1 MASNAT
7 SLNVRLGLI
16 FDEKTLAQVERQL
29 RRSGEKLQRVGQD
42 LTLSLSAPLA
52 LFGGAAI
59 KAAGDLESLT
69 LALQSQVGTAD
80 KAAAEL
86 EKLTKVAESPGLGL
100 EQVVKASVSLQAVG
114 IEADRARTIIT
125 ALGKANASVAGSAEQ
140 FGAVTRQFTQ
150 MIAKGKVY
158 QEDLMVI
165 QENLP
170 NISQLMQKAF
180 GAATADDLNRL
191 NIDANKFVDGITRV
205 ANELPAV
212 KSGIK
217 NNIEN
222 ALDATRIA
230 LGKVGA
236 AIVTSFDISG
246 KLEAFAKFIGDV
258 AKGFDQLSAT
268 TKTAIVSFGAFL
280 IALGPIAT
288 TIGNVRIVSSFLIDN
303 WKGLVGASKDVIKWV
318 QLQRTAF
325 LALNTATQAFVG
337 IGIVVAIATLAY
349 NMGLFNRELSAAEKG
364 MKIVNDLTAQAT
376 SETAGERAQV
386 EALINILK
394 SETKSR
400 EEKITALNT
409 LKDINP
415 EYFGQLSIET
425 ASVDNLSKAYQSY
438 SDGIIRAARAKKAEA
453 ELTRLDEER
462 TELLK
467 RQAEAQARVA
477 RANQDANKSAADGL
491 AVYGRLAES
500 AAAPGALEIINNEVA
515 AIDEQ
520 IKRVSELVNTN
531 AEKTNQEKTALEQ
544 GKQAEEQRK
553 KAAEA
558 ARAAAQ
564 AAIEEQKKMRGIY
577 TEVLSDL
584 NKIRQT
590 QSVLGS
596 RDIVEEAQA
605 IESGMK
611 RLIDAGFKPTSNE
624 VQGLRGQLKGLID
637 NELAQAN
644 ALFSGNFQPLA
655 TLQTPQTVGGATV
668 EPPDFSGILQASDS
682 FNAELLKQQ
691 EALLEARKKG
701 FQDLAWE
708 AAYSL
713 DSLFTA
719 FDQRQLQSLEETYA
733 QRIQAAGED
742 SNKRAQLEAEFEA
755 KREEIQKRG
764 AKRKKALAMA
774 EAAINTAVA
783 ITKTYAQF
791 GFPFGL
797 GLAAA
802 QAAVGAVQI
811 AAIAATPFAK
821 GTQYAPGGMALVG
834 EQGPELINLPRG
846 STVTSNSRTNQ
857 LLDSMGGGGTLQGE
871 FTVRGTDL
879 VLVLDRAT
887 KKSNRAY

>member
-170 NISQLMQKAF
+170 NISQLMKQAF

-191 NIDANKFVDGITRV
+191 GIDANEFVDGITKV

-268 TKTAIVSFGAFL
+268 TKTAIVSFGALL

-325 LALNTATQAFVG
+325 LALNTATQAFIG

-349 NMGLFNRELSAAEKG
+349 NMGAFNRELT
-364 MKIVNDLTAQAT
+364 TA
-376 SETAGERAQV
+376 
-386 EALINILK
+386 
-394 SETKSR
+394 
-400 EEKITALNT
+400 EEKQKTLNEITY
-409 LKDINP
+409 D
-415 EYFGQLSIET
+415 
-425 ASVDNLSKAYQSY
+425 
-438 SDGIIRAARAKKAEA
+438 AKKAIIGERSEVDKLITTLQTETSSREQKEEA
-453 ELTRLDEER
+453 LKRLQEINPQYFGNLKLENGLVTGLKDSYDKYSESLLRNAKIQASKERLISIEKQLLDIDLERQNKLDEYRRVQGAFYNER
-462 TELLK
+462 LFNESQYGKYIADQQKPLQNQLNTIKQLIYQEEVRAGIIKAAPSRDFSDLTGLMMQSDELRQNSLLYKLSADAVGKATTAKTTFKKVTDGVTESTKSSTKEQKALNDELEK
-467 RQAEAQARVA
+467 TAVIASGPIANFAQLPTLPTPTGVTSLNTSAPDLSGATVQAGNIYQSFAERLGAINMQMKEGVMSFG
-477 RANQDANKSAADGL
+477 DAFTQTFSAVMESGSGVEKTFFAISESLVQTAADGSSSL
-491 AVYGRLAES
+491 
-500 AAAPGALEIINNEVA
+500 
-515 AIDEQ
+515 
-520 IKRVSELVNTN
+520 
-531 AEKTNQEKTALEQ
+531 
-544 GKQAEEQRK
+544 
-553 KAAEA
+553 KA
-558 ARAAAQ
+558 
-564 AAIEEQKKMRGIY
+564 
-577 TEVLSDL
+577 
-584 NKIRQT
+584 
-590 QSVLGS
+590 
-596 RDIVEEAQA
+596 
-605 IESGMK
+605 
-611 RLIDAGFKPTSNE
+611 F
-624 VQGLRGQLKGLID
+624 
-637 NELAQAN
+637 
-644 ALFSGNFQPLA
+644 A
-655 TLQTPQTVGGATV
+655 T
-668 EPPDFSGILQASDS
+668 
-682 FNAELLKQQ
+682 
-691 EALLEARKKG
+691 
-701 FQDLAWE
+701 
-708 AAYSL
+708 
-713 DSLFTA
+713 
-719 FDQRQLQSLEETYA
+719 
-733 QRIQAAGED
+733 
-742 SNKRAQLEAEFEA
+742 
-755 KREEIQKRG
+755 
-764 AKRKKALAMA
+764 
-774 EAAINTAVA
+774 
-783 ITKTYAQF
+783 
-791 GFPFGL
+791 
-797 GLAAA
+797 
-802 QAAVGAVQI
+802 AAVGAAAKIIRAQIQEAVAGSITTALARSGIPFPFNI
-811 AAIAATPFAK
+811 AAGAAAGAAASGLFNKLLSAVKVPGFAR

-846 STVTSNSRTNQ
+846 STVTSNNRTNQ

>member
-114 IEADRARTIIT
+114 IEADRARTIIEG
-125 ALGKANASVAGSAEQ
+125 LGKANAQTAGTAEQ

-150 MIAKGKVY
+150 MIAKGKIY

-165 QENLP
+165 QENMP
-170 NISQLMQKAF
+170 IITTLMKQAF
-180 GAATADDLNRL
+180 GASSAEDLQKLGIN
-191 NIDANKFVDGITRV
+191 ANQFVDGIIN
-205 ANELPAV
+205 AAKALPEV

-230 LGKVGA
+230 LGKVGT
-236 AIVTSFDISG
+236 AIITSFDVSG

-303 WKGLVGASKDVIKWV
+303 WKGLVGASKDVIKWL
-318 QLQRTAF
+318 QLQRAAF
-325 LALNTATQAFVG
+325 LSLNAATQAFVG

-349 NMGLFNRELSAAEKG
+349 NMGAFNRELSAAEKG

-376 SETAGERAQV
+376 SDTVVERTQV
-386 EALINILK
+386 QALIGVLK
-394 SETKSR
+394 SETESR
-400 EEKITALNT
+400 ESKIAALDK
-409 LKDINP
+409 LKQINP
-415 EYFGQLSIET
+415 EYFGQLDIEKL
-425 ASVDNLSKAYQSY
+425 SVDKLQGAYEGYAES
-438 SDGIIRAARAKKAEA
+438 IIIAARAKRAEG
-453 ELTRLDEER
+453 ELVRLDEELR
-462 TELLK
+462 VAIEKKEKAQKAYNYMVSVGRAQGSQASELADANAQVDALQRQFDAVK
-467 RQAEAQARVA
+467 NLVNANEVNKVQKKELTAEERQAME
-477 RANQDANKSAADGL
+477 L
-491 AVYGRLAES
+491 A
-500 AAAPGALEIINNEVA
+500 
-515 AIDEQ
+515 
-520 IKRVSELVNTN
+520 
-531 AEKTNQEKTALEQ
+531 
-544 GKQAEEQRK
+544 KQAEEQRR

-558 ARAAAQ
+558 ARAAAE
-564 AAIEEQKKMRGIY
+564 AAIEQQRKLRQVY
-577 TEVLSDL
+577 NEVVSDIRKVRDVQLS
-584 NKIRQT
+584 
-590 QSVLGS
+590 LGS
-596 RDIVEEAQA
+596 KDVIEEAQA

-655 TLQTPQTVGGATV
+655 TLQTPQTIGGSTV

-774 EAAINTAVA
+774 EAAMNTAVA

-821 GTQYAPGGMALVG
+821 GTQYAPGGLALVG

-846 STVTSNSRTNQ
+846 STVTSNNRTNQ

>member
-170 NISQLMQKAF
+170 NISQLMKQAF

-191 NIDANKFVDGITRV
+191 GIDANEFVDGITRV

-325 LALNTATQAFVG
+325 LALNTATQAFIG

-349 NMGLFNRELSAAEKG
+349 NMGAFNRELSAAEKG

-376 SETAGERAQV
+376 SDTAGERAQV

-394 SETKSR
+394 SETESR
-400 EEKITALNT
+400 EKKIEALNQ
-409 LKDINP
+409 LKQINP
-415 EYFGQLSIET
+415 EYFGQLNVEKLT
-425 ASVDNLSKAYQSY
+425 VDSLNKSYEAYV
-438 SDGIIRAARAKKAEA
+438 DGIIKAARAKKAEG
-453 ELTRLDEER
+453 ELIKLDEQQQ
-462 TELLK
+462 LALK
-467 RQAEAQARVA
+467 RVADAEKAVQRQIESRSQAQTFASATNQINADQALIDAKNQLDGINKQIEAVKGLIKENVKLEVTTRAATNATAKSVQVGASSATTIKKQTKEQKDLNDELEKTAVIQSKPIPNFAQLPTLPTPTSVTQETPVLPNIAGATVQAGNIYQSFAERLGAINMQMKEGVMSFG
-477 RANQDANKSAADGL
+477 DAFSQTFSAVMESGSGVEKTFFAISESLVQTAADGSSSL
-491 AVYGRLAES
+491 
-500 AAAPGALEIINNEVA
+500 
-515 AIDEQ
+515 
-520 IKRVSELVNTN
+520 
-531 AEKTNQEKTALEQ
+531 
-544 GKQAEEQRK
+544 
-553 KAAEA
+553 KA
-558 ARAAAQ
+558 
-564 AAIEEQKKMRGIY
+564 
-577 TEVLSDL
+577 
-584 NKIRQT
+584 
-590 QSVLGS
+590 
-596 RDIVEEAQA
+596 
-605 IESGMK
+605 
-611 RLIDAGFKPTSNE
+611 F
-624 VQGLRGQLKGLID
+624 
-637 NELAQAN
+637 
-644 ALFSGNFQPLA
+644 A
-655 TLQTPQTVGGATV
+655 T
-668 EPPDFSGILQASDS
+668 
-682 FNAELLKQQ
+682 
-691 EALLEARKKG
+691 
-701 FQDLAWE
+701 
-708 AAYSL
+708 
-713 DSLFTA
+713 
-719 FDQRQLQSLEETYA
+719 
-733 QRIQAAGED
+733 
-742 SNKRAQLEAEFEA
+742 
-755 KREEIQKRG
+755 
-764 AKRKKALAMA
+764 
-774 EAAINTAVA
+774 
-783 ITKTYAQF
+783 
-791 GFPFGL
+791 
-797 GLAAA
+797 
-802 QAAVGAVQI
+802 AAVGAAAKIIRAQIQEAVAGSITTALARSGIPFPFNI
-811 AAIAATPFAK
+811 AAGAAAGAAASGLFNKLLSAVKVPGFAR

-846 STVTSNSRTNQ
+846 STVTSNNRTNQ

>member
-170 NISQLMQKAF
+170 NISQLMKQAF

-191 NIDANKFVDGITRV
+191 GIDANEFVDGITRV

-258 AKGFDQLSAT
+258 AKEFDQLSAT

-349 NMGLFNRELSAAEKG
+349 NMGAFNRELSAAEKG

-376 SETAGERAQV
+376 SDTAGERAQV

-394 SETKSR
+394 SETESR
-400 EEKITALNT
+400 EKKIEALNQ
-409 LKDINP
+409 LKQINP
-415 EYFGQLSIET
+415 EYFGQLNVEKLT
-425 ASVDNLSKAYQSY
+425 VDSLNKSYEAYV
-438 SDGIIRAARAKKAEA
+438 DGIIKAARAKKAEG
-453 ELTRLDEER
+453 ELIKLDEQQQ
-462 TELLK
+462 LALK
-467 RQAEAQARVA
+467 RVADAEKAVQRQIESRSQAQTFASATNQINADQALIDAKNQLDGINKQIEAVKGLIKENVKLEVTTRAATNATAKSVQVGASSATTIKKQTKEQKDLNDELEKTAVIQSKPIPNFAQLPTLPTPTSVTQETPVLPNIAGATVQAGNIYQSFAERLGAINMQMKEGVMSFG
-477 RANQDANKSAADGL
+477 DAFSQTFSAVMESGSGVEKTFFAISESLVQTAADGSSSL
-491 AVYGRLAES
+491 
-500 AAAPGALEIINNEVA
+500 
-515 AIDEQ
+515 
-520 IKRVSELVNTN
+520 
-531 AEKTNQEKTALEQ
+531 
-544 GKQAEEQRK
+544 
-553 KAAEA
+553 KA
-558 ARAAAQ
+558 
-564 AAIEEQKKMRGIY
+564 
-577 TEVLSDL
+577 
-584 NKIRQT
+584 
-590 QSVLGS
+590 
-596 RDIVEEAQA
+596 
-605 IESGMK
+605 
-611 RLIDAGFKPTSNE
+611 F
-624 VQGLRGQLKGLID
+624 
-637 NELAQAN
+637 
-644 ALFSGNFQPLA
+644 A
-655 TLQTPQTVGGATV
+655 T
-668 EPPDFSGILQASDS
+668 
-682 FNAELLKQQ
+682 
-691 EALLEARKKG
+691 
-701 FQDLAWE
+701 
-708 AAYSL
+708 
-713 DSLFTA
+713 
-719 FDQRQLQSLEETYA
+719 
-733 QRIQAAGED
+733 
-742 SNKRAQLEAEFEA
+742 
-755 KREEIQKRG
+755 
-764 AKRKKALAMA
+764 
-774 EAAINTAVA
+774 
-783 ITKTYAQF
+783 
-791 GFPFGL
+791 
-797 GLAAA
+797 
-802 QAAVGAVQI
+802 AAVGAAAKIIRAQIQEAVAGSITTALARSGIPFPFNI
-811 AAIAATPFAK
+811 AAGAAAGAAASGLFNKLLSAVKVPGFAR

-846 STVTSNSRTNQ
+846 STVTSNNRTNQ